1 MKVARPSQGTAR
13 SSACSVH
20 SALKLGLCLEATTL
34 HTTNSPHS
42 SIARALPAPTALT
55 PPETYLPRLLRP
67 LRSHPRARLLARLTP
82 NHLVP
87 HSSLQATRPVE
98 AAQATRS
105 SSGARLRRLV
115 IIPTIILD
123 DRAAGAAA
131 HAPHAACAP
140 AFCLCSLATY
150 TRTTLHETAFA
161 FLPYANSLLETD
173 RLAKQAAHPPPSRPR
188 TARHRLPLAALDP

>member
-1 MKVARPSQGTAR
+1 MLARLACAR
-13 SSACSVH
+13 RRPP
-20 SALKLGLCLEATTL
+20 LQTTDL
-34 HTTNSPHS
+34 PPS

-87 HSSLQATRPVE
+87 HSSRQATRPVE

-123 DRAAGAAA
+123 DPAAGAAA
-131 HAPHAACAP
+131 PASHAACTP
-140 AFCLCSLATY
+140 ADCLSLVPAASLPRVHVCLPLVLCSAS
-150 TRTTLHETAFA
+150 
-161 FLPYANSLLETD
+161 LPPSPACGV
-173 RLAKQAAHPPPSRPR
+173 AHPCPPE
-188 TARHRLPLAALDP
+188 HGRLGYGVTLASGR